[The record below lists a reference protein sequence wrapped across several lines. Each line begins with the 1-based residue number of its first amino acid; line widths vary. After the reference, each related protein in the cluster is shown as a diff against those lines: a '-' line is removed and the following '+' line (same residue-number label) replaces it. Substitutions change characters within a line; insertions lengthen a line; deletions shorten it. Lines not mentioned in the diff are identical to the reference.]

1 MILCRRAGTVR
12 WRLPAVALACLSL
25 TTASVSSE
33 PLEAKDHRTGQQ
45 STKED
50 VKEAAKR
57 PYANDLGPD
66 VIDVSAYPRDMQR
79 AYELFARRC
88 SECHTLARPINSQWA
103 TSVLWEHYVKRMWR
117 KPGSG
122 INGVEA
128 KQIWEFL
135 VYDSQVRKL
144 DRRKELEAFR
154 TRLLEAFKAK
164 YPERYQE
171 LYGGLEEEAAQL
183 W

>member
-1 MILCRRAGTVR
+1 MWFVVMAGAFGTWTSPR
-12 WRLPAVALACLSL
+12 SDAQESL
-25 TTASVSSE
+25 QG
-33 PLEAKDHRTGQQ
+33 GQQ
-45 STKED
+45 TEEG

-66 VIDVSAYPRDMQR
+66 AVDITGYPSTMQKAYG
-79 AYELFARRC
+79 LFAQKC
-88 SECHTLARPINSQWA
+88 SRCHTLARPVNSQWA
-103 TSVLWEHYVKRMWR
+103 TSVFWEHYVKRMWR

-122 INGVEA
+122 INGAEA

-144 DRRKELEAFR
+144 DRREEFEAFR
-154 TRLLEAFKAK
+154 KRLLEEFQQQ
-164 YPERYQE
+164 YPDRYRE
-171 LYGGLEEEAAQL
+171 LYADLEEEAAKL

>member
-1 MILCRRAGTVR
+1 MNPGLTNCQQ
-12 WRLPAVALACLSL
+12 VALAGLLVLIPVAFSAQLQAVQEESPTAGQL
-25 TTASVSSE
+25 TEEEV
-33 PLEAKDHRTGQQ
+33 R
-45 STKED
+45 
-50 VKEAAKR
+50 EAAKR

-66 VIDVSAYPRDMQR
+66 TIDVSAYPQKMQR
-79 AYELFARRC
+79 AYTVFAQQC
-88 SECHTLARPINSQWA
+88 SRCHTLARAINSQWA
-103 TSVLWEHYVKRMWR
+103 TSVFWEHYVKRMWR

-122 INGVEA
+122 INGAEA

-144 DRRKELEAFR
+144 DRREEFETFR
-154 TRLLEAFKAK
+154 TPLLEEFKAK